1 MAPLATSWLFKSK
14 TSRRAGCR
22 ATSSSS
28 QRPVSHQSTHAPAW
42 RPTGVAK
49 PLKVFV
55 TEFVPTP
62 ELQPNPCTTAGL
74 VHQKIPPLPPAPSMT
89 TGFLANHSQSKRAL
103 HGLRATGGTGCWL
116 REQRLAALKQRSSP
130 LTYCCVLVRTIN
142 LTLHFLCCDRL
153 LHLQLSSVTPPP
165 VAWGFYFENF
175 HLLSYSPHS
184 RNCIPVTNEC
194 TPLSP

>member
-1 MAPLATSWLFKSK
+1 MLAVGQQ
-14 TSRRAGCR
+14 A
-22 ATSSSS
+22 A
-28 QRPVSHQSTHAPAW
+28 VSHQRIHAPAW

-62 ELQPNPCTTAGL
+62 EAAAKPLHHSWTGPP
-74 VHQKIPPLPPAPSMT
+74 KIPPLPPAPSMT

-130 LTYCCVLVRTIN
+130 LTYGTDEQ
-142 LTLHFLCCDRL
+142 LTSPFTSLAATDYYT
-153 LHLQLSSVTPPP
+153 LQLSSVTPPP
-165 VAWGFYFENF
+165 
-175 HLLSYSPHS
+175 LLGIFTLRTSTCYHIAPIH
-184 RNCIPVTNEC
+184 E
-194 TPLSP
+194 LSTRD